1 MMRLM
6 KFPSL
11 YIVAAI
17 ALLLT
22 GCGNEPVEYKPLT
35 FTQYQ
40 PIYMAVSS
48 IEIVE
53 EYKSPMHPP
62 YIEHLIPYSPVEALR
77 IWAHDRLRTV
87 GGNKTMQIIIRQ
99 GDVTATDLNSGG
111 LSLGSNRRYDAR
123 LEVELR
129 IYGQGVISEA
139 SAYVNAT
146 RSMTLPGNA
155 GDGTRNRAF
164 RKLIADMMEE
174 VNAEMERNLFQ
185 YMGNYISFSQSP

>member
-1 MMRLM
+1 MMCFM
-6 KFPSL
+6 KSSSAFL
-11 YIVAAI
+11 VFVI
-17 ALLLT
+17 LLLA
-22 GCGNEPVEYKPLT
+22 GCSSEPVEYQPLT
-35 FTQYQ
+35 FTRYQ
-40 PIYMAVSS
+40 PIYIAVSS

-53 EYKSPMHPP
+53 EYKSPMRPP
-62 YIEHLIPYSPVEALR
+62 YIEHLIPYSPAEAMR
-77 IWAHDRLRTV
+77 IWTRDRLRTA
-87 GGNKTMQIIIRQ
+87 GGSKTMQIIIRQ
-99 GDVTATDLNSGG
+99 GDVTTTDIKSGG

-123 LEVELR
+123 LEVEIR

-146 RSMTLPGNA
+146 RNMTLPGSA
-155 GDGTRNRAF
+155 ADATRNRAF